1 MLSGNYFP
9 YGTYHNSESQTS
21 TEVWVQFTQHSDFL
35 LLPVS
40 ILWPLTFLRWHG
52 PSARLNCF
60 LNNSVIYLSSFRKTH
75 ICISTKHAIFFVSS
89 PAPLSSAIYID
100 EMHSFGCL
108 PLSYFGGPLWP
119 YVFNDFTFCLPL
131 CILEKLLYIGS
142 VLYTYVFKYYI
153 LI

>member
-1 MLSGNYFP
+1 MLTGNYFP

-21 TEVWVQFTQHSDFL
+21 TEVWVQFTQHSNFL

-52 PSARLNCF
+52 PSGRLNCF
-60 LNNSVIYLSSFRKTH
+60 LNSNILHSPSFIFVYQQSMRF
-75 ICISTKHAIFFVSS
+75 FFVSS
-89 PAPLSSAIYID
+89 PLPLSSAIYID
-100 EMHSFGCL
+100 EMHSLGCL

-131 CILEKLLYIGS
+131 RIFEKLLYIGC
-142 VLYTYVFKYYI
+142 VLYTYVLKYYI